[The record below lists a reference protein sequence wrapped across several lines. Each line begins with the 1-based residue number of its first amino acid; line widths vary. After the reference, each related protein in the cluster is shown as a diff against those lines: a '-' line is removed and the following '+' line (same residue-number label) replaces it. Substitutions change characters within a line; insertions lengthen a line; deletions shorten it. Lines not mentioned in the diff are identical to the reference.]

1 MSLLVAKGGKPDIY
15 IHDADLGDNGR
26 VATPQLSAQTQPSTT
41 FNDSGVTRRV
51 GLKDISLAY
60 EGLFDGASQKS
71 HAALNDLRTNR
82 RIVSV
87 YYEGDTLG
95 NEGIVLNS
103 AHAETYES
111 PVTVGE
117 LVPLNASIMQSGA
130 EKEVV
135 SLYAKPSAAI
145 TATANGSS
153 VDNGAS
159 SSNGGSLIVHVFT
172 FTASGGNAQWIAH
185 IQESSDDGVG
195 DAWADIDTITISAVG
210 AQEVT
215 WTGATERYLRVRWEL
230 DATSGSLLAQAGAHR
245 G

>member
-1 MSLLVAKGGKPDIY
+1 M
-15 IHDADLGDNGR
+15 
-26 VATPQLSAQTQPSTT
+26 ATPQLSAQTQPSTT
-41 FNDSGVTRRV
+41 FNDSGVKRKV
-51 GLKDISLAY
+51 GLHDISLAY
-60 EGLFDGASQKS
+60 EGLFDSASQKS

-111 PVTVGE
+111 SITVGE
-117 LVPLNASIMQSGA
+117 IVPLNAQISQSGV
-130 EKEVV
+130 EKQVV
-135 SLYAKPSAAI
+135 SLYAKPTAAI
-145 TATANGSS
+145 TATTNGSS

-159 SSNGGSLIVHVFT
+159 SSAGGSLIVHVFT

-185 IQESSDDGVG
+185 IQESSDDGAA
-195 DAWADIDTITISAVG
+195 DAWADLATVNIGAVG
-210 AQEVT
+210 GFEVT
-215 WTGATERYLRVRWEL
+215 WTGATERYLRVQFEL